1 MPSRLGRYRRT
12 LRPVVKRKK
21 EMFFFEKKNQKTF
34 VCWVPRTLKQNPSG
48 RDSARAKVFC
58 LFYSKNKHFFAFGER
73 SGQHA

>member
-1 MPSRLGRYRRT
+1 
-12 LRPVVKRKK
+12 
-21 EMFFFEKKNQKTF
+21 MFFFEKKNQKTF